1 MNVGGDI
8 LERVVDV
15 YRRRGPM
22 DQRVPVRSFLDSMSR
37 DDLAVE
43 LGALLDDGSLLAG
56 TEGTVMLGPGLRAS
70 ILAGPVL
77 TNWVEAAWLAAP
89 HARDAMLTGIRS
101 ELNDLVVHCT
111 TPSAT
116 TAMLQRAAEL
126 SGVLAMVDLNP
137 GALDVIAQLDRP
149 PRVVVE
155 HLRVMAPGRCHTVT
169 DLLAFVR
176 RAMPADVL
184 LPARV

>member
-1 MNVGGDI
+1 MGGDI

-22 DQRVPVRSFLDSMSR
+22 DQRVPARSFLDSMSR
-37 DDLAVE
+37 EELAVE

-56 TEGTVMLGPGLRAS
+56 IEGTVMLGPGLRAS
-70 ILAGPVL
+70 ILAAPVL

-89 HARDAMLTGIRS
+89 HARDQLLTGIRA
-101 ELNDLVVHCT
+101 ELTELVVHCT
-111 TPSAT
+111 TPAAT

-137 GALDVIAQLDRP
+137 GAIEVIAQIDRP
-149 PRVVVE
+149 PRVIVE
-155 HLRVMAPGRCHTVT
+155 HLRVMARGRCHTVT
-169 DLLAFVR
+169 DLLALVR
-176 RAMPADVL
+176 RAMPADA
-184 LPARV
+184 PESARI

>member
-1 MNVGGDI
+1 VGGDI

-22 DQRVPVRSFLDSMSR
+22 DQRVAARSFLESMSR
-37 DDLAVE
+37 EDLAVE
-43 LGALLDDGSLLAG
+43 LGALLDDGSLLAS

-70 ILAGPVL
+70 ILAAPVL

-89 HARDAMLTGIRS
+89 HARDAMLTGIRA
-101 ELNDLVVHCT
+101 ELNDLVVHCMM
-111 TPSAT
+111 PGAT

-137 GALDVIAQLDRP
+137 AAIDLVAQLDHP

-155 HLRVMAPGRCHTVT
+155 HLRVMSRGRCHTLT
-169 DLLAFVR
+169 DLLAHLRRVLPGDIVMSVR
-176 RAMPADVL
+176 I
-184 LPARV
+184 